1 MLPSWMES
9 VDQYDP
15 PKDCSKFAV
24 KTIQTIGKAMSRI
37 KVQKGHEKGTALP
50 GHFQVA
56 W

>member
-15 PKDCSKFAV
+15 PKDGSKFAV

-37 KVQKGHEKGTALP
+37 KVQR
-50 GHFQVA
+50 
-56 W
+56 